1 MTDELIREPDE
12 IRRDCARKLRSVGTP
27 GIFTAFLGYSVGE
40 DWATPKIEKLEMLPD
55 RLLVRVEGDVAPKSI
70 AGVPDDMVR
79 LVHEVGEMADL
90 DGDEVRYLLGEVA
103 EIKGM
108 TS

>member
-55 RLLVRVEGDVAPKSI
+55 RLLVRVEGDVPKPI
-70 AGVPDDMVR
+70 FGVPDDLVR
-79 LVHEVGEMADL
+79 LVHDLGEMADL
-90 DGDEVRYLLGEVA
+90 DGDEVRYLLGRVA
-103 EIKGM
+103 EINGM
-108 TS
+108 AS